1 MILEKIVLQIKNFE
15 MLVFKIPPISRKT
28 HTISV
33 TSYFDSKASVE
44 KVIIFQ
50 IAFAFTIYYATQKR
64 ALIKLR

>member
-1 MILEKIVLQIKNFE
+1 